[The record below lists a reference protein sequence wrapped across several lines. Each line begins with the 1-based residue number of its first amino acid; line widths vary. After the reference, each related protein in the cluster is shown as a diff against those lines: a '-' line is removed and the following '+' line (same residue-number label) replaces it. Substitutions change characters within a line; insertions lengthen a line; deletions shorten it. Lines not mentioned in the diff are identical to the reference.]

1 MPGQAYRHS
10 WSDGAKFFGGSA
22 DAIAIALR
30 LASRRAGGAIL
41 AIRKVAAERQPS
53 GVAEG
58 FGDGDQ

>member
-1 MPGQAYRHS
+1 MPGQTDAHS
-10 WSDGAKFFGGSA
+10 WSEKAKFVDGSA

-30 LASRRAGGAIL
+30 VASRRAGGAIL